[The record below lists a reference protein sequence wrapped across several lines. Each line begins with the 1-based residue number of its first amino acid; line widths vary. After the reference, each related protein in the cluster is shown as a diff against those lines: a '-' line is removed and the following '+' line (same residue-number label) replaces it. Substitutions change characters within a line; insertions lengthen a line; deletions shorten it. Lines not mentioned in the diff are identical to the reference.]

1 MITNDDVYKIREQ
14 DAENAIY
21 VHEYYLFKRE
31 KQNISRKTV
40 NEMQIHKRARAQ
52 TRPTRQRIVNSRI
65 FNTRKNEI
73 NSYRVLLLV
82 IIFYTVTRVRV

>member
-40 NEMQIHKRARAQ
+40 NEMQIHKRARA
-52 TRPTRQRIVNSRI
+52 RRLVQRDN
-65 FNTRKNEI
+65 
-73 NSYRVLLLV
+73 VLW
-82 IIFYTVTRVRV
+82 TVVFLTRVKMK